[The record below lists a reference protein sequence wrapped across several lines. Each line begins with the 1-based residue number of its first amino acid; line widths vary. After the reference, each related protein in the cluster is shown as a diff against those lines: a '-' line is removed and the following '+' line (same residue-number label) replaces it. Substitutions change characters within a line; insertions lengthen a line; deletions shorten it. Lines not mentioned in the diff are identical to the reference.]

1 MYPRIAFI
9 VVAFFWGVLCQAQTT
24 ISGSL
29 KEGEG
34 RVVSLY
40 LMDDFV
46 TESLVLIDES
56 EVDEQGN
63 FSLHASFDE
72 VRYAVLKVGYYAS
85 GIYLEPGKH
94 YQLVCE
100 YEPVAAHVN
109 PNLMDTPLYY
119 VIKNEVF
126 DGLNSQISTFNKMY
140 DDFIIAHQQT
150 LFRAKNRG
158 LIEAFRHAVEK
169 QFAGYDDP
177 YFEDYVAY
185 RFAALALQ
193 TRTLSRAQ
201 LAHRYL
207 TGRPP
212 YGHDEAMAFF
222 NLFFDKYVQTQS
234 KAIDRRDL
242 QATINYQVSYTAL
255 LDTLGK
261 DTILKNEAMRELVML
276 LTLKSLL
283 GSNDYGADQ
292 VLHLIRHIKDHSKFR
307 EHRKIAAHILDRSM
321 MLLPGTMAPSLVVH
335 GKDVLL
341 SEDQRST
348 LLCFFQTHSGV
359 CQAESVL
366 LEDICRDFGEEVRVV
381 MVCADAEEQTWN
393 DWSQTHADACWE
405 SVWVG
410 HNYTLLEDY
419 RVKAYPLYVLVN
431 PDLTL
436 RRWDLSRPSEGLAHQ
451 LERLLSKK

>member
-1 MYPRIAFI
+1 MKGGDER
-9 VVAFFWGVLCQAQTT
+9 L
-24 ISGSL
+24 
-29 KEGEG
+29 
-34 RVVSLY
+34 VSLY

-56 EVDEQGN
+56 EVDEQGD
-63 FSLHASFDE
+63 FSLRASFDE
-72 VRYAVLKVGYYAS
+72 VRYAVLKVGYYSS

-94 YQLVCE
+94 YQLECE
-100 YEPVAAHVN
+100 YKPLKEGAN
-109 PNLMDTPLYY
+109 PNLMDTPLFY
-119 VIKNEVF
+119 VIRNEVF
-126 DGLNSQISTFNKMY
+126 DGLNGQISAFNERY
-140 DDFIIAHQQT
+140 DDFIVAHQRT
-150 LFRAKNRG
+150 LFRSRSKG
-158 LIEAFRHAVEK
+158 VIEEFRREVDR
-169 QFAGYDDP
+169 QFAGYENA

-193 TRTLSRAQ
+193 TRTVSREK
-201 LAHRYL
+201 LARRYL

-212 YGHDEAMAFF
+212 YHHDEAMSFF
-222 NLFFDKYVQTQS
+222 TLFFDKYVQTQS

-242 QATINYQVSYTAL
+242 QATINYQVSYSAL

-283 GSNDYGADQ
+283 GSNDYGVDQ
-292 VLHLIRHIKDHSKFR
+292 LLHLIRHIKDHSKFR
-307 EHRKIAAHILDRSM
+307 EHQKIAAHILDRSM
-321 MLLPGTMAPSLVVH
+321 MLLPGTMAPSLVVD
-335 GKDVLL
+335 GENVLL

-366 LEDICRDFGEEVRVV
+366 LEDICRDFEEDVRVV
-381 MVCADAEEQTWN
+381 MVCTDAEEQAWN
-393 DWSQTHADACWE
+393 DWNQTHADACWE
-405 SVWVG
+405 TVWVG
-410 HNYTLLEDY
+410 NNYTLLEDY

-431 PDLTL
+431 ADLTL